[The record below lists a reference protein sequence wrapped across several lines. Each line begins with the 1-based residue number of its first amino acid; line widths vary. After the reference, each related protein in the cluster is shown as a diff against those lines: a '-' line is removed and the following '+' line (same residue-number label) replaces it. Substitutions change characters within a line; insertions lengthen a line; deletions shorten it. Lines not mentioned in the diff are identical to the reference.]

1 MSKWHYVHW
10 LRTWKNRFSRIYQWV
25 RRRCKN
31 PNDKAYPQ
39 YWGRWIQIEW
49 NNIEEFY
56 NDMYSSYLEHCN
68 KYWEKNTTID
78 RIDVN
83 WNYCKG
89 NCRWA
94 TYKEQNNNRRDNKI
108 YDINWEKLN
117 TEQFA
122 LKYNIPIWTARA
134 RLLERERWNM
144 SFESLTHNGRF
155 WSKWVELEWAYYT
168 YDKLAEITWCSRK
181 TILHRVHR
189 YKKWEMSLDA
199 VLRSKEKVDARFI
212 EGKWI
217 VINGVM
223 YNSGSLAKY
232 LWMDRVTARKRIKAF
247 KEWKMPDYIVLYK
260 WPLPSNWEKT
270 LIK

>member
-1 MSKWHYVHW
+1 M
-10 LRTWKNRFSRIYQWV
+10 
-25 RRRCKN
+25 
-31 PNDKAYPQ
+31 YP
-39 YWGRWIQIEW
+39 
-49 NNIEEFY
+49 
-56 NDMYSSYLEHCN
+56 SYLEHCN
-68 KYWEKNTTID
+68 EYWEKNTTLD
-78 RIDVN
+78 RRDNN
-83 WNYCKG
+83 WNYCKE

-122 LKYNIPIWTARA
+122 LKYNIPVWTARV

-144 SFESLTHNGRF
+144 SFESLTHNGTF
-155 WSKWVELEWAYYT
+155 WSKWVELEWVYYT
-168 YDKLAEITWCSRK
+168 YDKLTEITWCSRK
-181 TILHRVHR
+181 IILHRVHR

-199 VLRSKEKVDARFI
+199 VLRSKEKTDARFI

-217 VINGVM
+217 VINGEM
-223 YNSGSLAKY
+223 YNSGSLAEY

-247 KEWKMPDYIVLYK
+247 KEWKMPDYIALYK
-260 WPLPSNWEKT
+260 WPLPNNWEKT